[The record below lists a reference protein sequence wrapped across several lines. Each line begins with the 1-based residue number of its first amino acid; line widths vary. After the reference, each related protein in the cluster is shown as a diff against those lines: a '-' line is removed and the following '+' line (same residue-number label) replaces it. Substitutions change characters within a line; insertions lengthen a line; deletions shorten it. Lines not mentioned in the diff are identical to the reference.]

1 LRLESW
7 RALTPSRRRECLRA
21 WLQPRMPAGVGDA
34 LLARLLDELPQ
45 RAPAR
50 WSVGEVE
57 LRRYR
62 GRLTPHAVAAA
73 PAVASPS
80 SSPPPDHVGSHPVP
94 DTPARLRV
102 RPAGAAEGLPL
113 ALLRDARW
121 QARQGGERFQR
132 ASGTPPR
139 SLKKQFQAAAV
150 PAWSRDAPLLFSA
163 DGQLLFVPGLGI
175 DARALAQPGQ
185 PRVSLAWVPAG

>member
-1 LRLESW
+1 
-7 RALTPSRRRECLRA
+7 
-21 WLQPRMPAGVGDA
+21 
-34 LLARLLDELPQ
+34 
-45 RAPAR
+45 
-50 WSVGEVE
+50 VGEVE

-62 GRLTPHAVAAA
+62 GRLTAYVGGDARAGM
-73 PAVASPS
+73 ASS
-80 SSPPPDHVGSHPVP
+80 CSPTLDRVGSHPVP

-113 ALLRDARW
+113 ALLTDARW